1 MSSSATNHA
10 LQSEKTIESL
20 WKITKVVLDTLE
32 FDDVTQKICDS
43 LLSELGYLNLGY
55 RIIVLSL
62 LNAEKTGLQRISL
75 SQTPQAQAAVT
86 VSPIPFKSIVIPI
99 DAEENICTKAFKE
112 QKPFETTDWKDIL
125 CPPLAPDEA
134 RNNQKAADIQ
144 SSLVYPVVVKGKSV
158 GVLIFSLIKSTNE
171 VSQAEKD
178 LLSGFADIV
187 GIAVQNAKLYS
198 NLEQTTNNLNDAN
211 SRLIALDK
219 IKDEFVYLAS
229 HELRTPLTAI
239 KSYAWMV
246 LNGKSEA
253 IGPTTKK
260 YLDVVYSST
269 ERLIHLVNEMLD
281 LSRIESGKV
290 QLNLESVDLDDLIL
304 VVKSEF
310 SARSTEK
317 HLTLKSETIPL
328 TIKADKDKIMQI
340 FENLV
345 GNSFKFTPPGGK
357 ITIHTVAKDKFA
369 EISIVDNGKGIAEED
384 VPKLF
389 AKFGRLDNN
398 SMTTTPESGTGL
410 GLYITK
416 QFVELHGGQVTVN
429 SKVGE
434 GTTFTFTIPL
444 A

>member
-1 MSSSATNHA
+1 MTQVYSTTP
-10 LQSEKTIESL
+10 QSKQTIESL
-20 WKITKVVLDTLE
+20 WRLEKIILDTLDFKE
-32 FDDVTQKICDS
+32 VVQKIANS
-43 LLSELGYLNLGY
+43 ILIELGYLKLGH
-55 RIIVLSL
+55 RIVVLAL
-62 LNAEKTGLQRISL
+62 VDEKTGLLNRVSI
-75 SQTPQAQAAVT
+75 SQTEEAKQALAA
-86 VSPIPFKSIVIPI
+86 SPIPFHEITIPLSQEDNFSI
-99 DAEENICTKAFKE
+99 KALK
-112 QKPFETTDWKDIL
+112 QNQPFITHDWFDIL
-125 CPPLAPDEA
+125 NPAYSKSDA
-134 RNNQKAADIQ
+134 QKIQ
-144 SSLVYPVVVKGKSV
+144 EIVGIKTSMVYPISYHGKTR
-158 GVLIFSLIKSTNE
+158 GVIIFSMVKSEDE
-171 VSQAEKD
+171 VSEDEKD
-178 LLSGFADIV
+178 LIKGYTDIV

-211 SRLIALDK
+211 KKLIALDK

-281 LSRIESGKV
+281 LSRIESGKI
-290 QLNLESVDLDDLIL
+290 QLKPEKVRLEELLM

-310 SARSTEK
+310 TARSAEK
-317 HLTLKSETIPL
+317 HLTLEYDSTTVSVL
-328 TIKADKDKIMQI
+328 ADKDKLMQI

-345 GNSFKFTPPGGK
+345 GNSFKFTPGGGK
-357 ITIHTVAKDKFA
+357 ISIHTTTQDKFA
-369 EISIVDNGKGIAEED
+369 KISISDTGKGISEED
-384 VPKLF
+384 LPKLF

-416 QFVELHGGQVTVN
+416 QFVELHGGQIDVQSQLGV
-429 SKVGE
+429 